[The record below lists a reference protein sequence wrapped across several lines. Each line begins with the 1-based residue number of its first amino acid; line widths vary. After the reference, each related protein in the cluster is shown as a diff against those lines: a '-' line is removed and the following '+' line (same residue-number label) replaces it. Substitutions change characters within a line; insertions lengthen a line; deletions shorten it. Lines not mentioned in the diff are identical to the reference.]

1 MTSTT
6 TENPQVKLT
15 MARETPPKH
24 SERTSEILSVFNNT
38 FGSLLT
44 GDPAAFQSKFR
55 KMAATPFAFF
65 RGSACLF
72 YHDLREEAQ
81 QGTYLDERTSRIWIH
96 GDLHAENFG
105 TYMNSH
111 GRLIFNVNDFD
122 ESYIGPFTWDLKRFC
137 ASIALIGYGKALSDE
152 QIAALVK
159 VFATSYRRKIRE
171 MASRSEQNSEEISG
185 FSLHNARGPLLE
197 CLRSARLQ
205 SRVATLDATTHIHGH
220 ERHFSKQDGVIE
232 IDAAIREKVTAAF
245 EQYLSTLPK
254 PRKQG
259 SCYIKDV
266 VSRRGV
272 GIGSAGLPTYNIL
285 VAGDNEALEGDVIIY
300 MKQSQPSA
308 VSSQVQDFKA
318 QSYFKHEGHRTV
330 TLQRSLQAHADPWLG
345 WTEMDGKG
353 YMVTEVSPFAND
365 IEWSDINDPEEIMA
379 VVADLG
385 QAVAIMHKAADKEGA
400 ESLVPFPIDKAI
412 NEAIGSDETKFE
424 SFLTEFA
431 FQYSDRVR
439 EDHRLFV
446 DAFRNGRIPGL

>member
-1 MTSTT
+1 MKNSHA
-6 TENPQVKLT
+6 ELP
-15 MARETPPKH
+15 MARETSSKH
-24 SERTSEILSVFNNT
+24 NERTAEILDVFNNA
-38 FGSLLT
+38 FGNLLT
-44 GDPAAFQSKFR
+44 SDPAAFQSKFR

-72 YHDLREEAQ
+72 YHDLREETQ
-81 QGTYLDERTSRIWIH
+81 RGTYLDERTSRIWIH

-122 ESYIGPFTWDLKRFC
+122 ESYIGPFTWDLKRFS
-137 ASIALIGYGKALSDE
+137 ASIALIGHGKALSDD
-152 QIAALVK
+152 QISRLVK
-159 VFATSYRRKIRE
+159 VFATSYRQKIHAT
-171 MASRSEQNSEEISG
+171 ASSSEEVSG
-185 FSLHNARGPLLE
+185 FSLDTARGPLLE

-220 ERHFSKQDGVIE
+220 ERHFSKQGGVIE
-232 IDAAIREKVTAAF
+232 VDDATREKVTAAF
-245 EQYLSTLPK
+245 EQYLATLPK
-254 PRKQG
+254 PREQG

-272 GIGSAGLPTYNIL
+272 GIGSAGLPTYNLL

-308 VSSQVQDFKA
+308 VSSQIQDSKA

-330 TLQRSLQAHADPWLG
+330 VLQRSLQARADPWLG
-345 WTEMDGKG
+345 WTEIDGKG

-400 ESLVPFPIDKAI
+400 ESLVPFPIDQAI
-412 NEAIGSDETKFE
+412 DEAIGSDEAKFGN
-424 SFLTEFA
+424 FLTEFA
-431 FQYSDRVR
+431 FEYSDRVR

-446 DAFRNGRIPGL
+446 DAFRNGRIPGLPI

>member
-1 MTSTT
+1 MKNTQVEPTMTRQTSSKHLERT
-6 TENPQVKLT
+6 TE
-15 MARETPPKH
+15 
-24 SERTSEILSVFNNT
+24 ILDVFNNT
-38 FGSLLT
+38 FGNLLT

-81 QGTYLDERTSRIWIH
+81 EGTYLDERTSRIWIH

-122 ESYIGPFTWDLKRFC
+122 ESYIGPFTWDLKRFS
-137 ASIALIGYGKALSDE
+137 ASIALIGYGKALSDD
-152 QIAALVK
+152 QISRLVK
-159 VFATSYRRKIRE
+159 AFATSYRQKIRA
-171 MASRSEQNSEEISG
+171 MASSSGEVSG
-185 FSLHNARGPLLE
+185 FSLDTARGPLLE

-220 ERHFSKQDGVIE
+220 ERHFSKQGGVFE
-232 IDAAIREKVTAAF
+232 IDDATREKVTAAF
-245 EQYLSTLPK
+245 ERYLSTLPK
-254 PRKQG
+254 PREQG

-272 GIGSAGLPTYNIL
+272 GIGSAGLPTYNLL

-308 VSSQVQDFKA
+308 VSSQVQDFRA

-330 TLQRSLQAHADPWLG
+330 MLQRSLQAHADPWLG
-345 WTEMDGKG
+345 WTEIDGKG

-365 IEWSDINDPEEIMA
+365 IEWSDINDPEEIVA

-400 ESLVPFPIDKAI
+400 ESLVPFPIDKAVD
-412 NEAIGSDETKFE
+412 EAIGSDEAKFA

-431 FQYSDRVR
+431 FEYSDRVR

-446 DAFRNGRIPGL
+446 DAFRNGRIPGLSS